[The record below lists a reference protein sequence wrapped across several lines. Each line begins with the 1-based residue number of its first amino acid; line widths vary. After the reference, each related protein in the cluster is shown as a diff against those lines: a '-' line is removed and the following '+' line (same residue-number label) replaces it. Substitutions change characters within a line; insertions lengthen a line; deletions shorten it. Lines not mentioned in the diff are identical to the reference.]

1 MFFDVLTQVLILLI
15 LIMLGVLLTRLKML
29 NETTV
34 KQMTDIVLILVTPCV
49 IIKSFMREFDPSLI
63 KQLLISFLISVIVH
77 IFYIVITCLFI
88 HHKDKSR
95 EKVLRFAAIFSNCGF
110 MSVPLLESILGDI
123 GVFYGSAYLAI
134 FNVLVWSYG
143 IFLMSGNRKELS
155 AKKIIIN
162 PGIIGMTVA
171 LLVFFL
177 NIPLH
182 KIPIISQPIG
192 FIAGLNTPIP
202 MIIIGYHL
210 ANSNLFEAV
219 KNLKALFSM
228 ALKLFIFPLVT
239 LFGMYFCGVRG
250 DVLVA
255 ITISASAPTAAI
267 TTMFSSK
274 FGGDTSLSVSMV
286 SLSTIISIISMP
298 IIITIAQIIA

>member
-1 MFFDVLTQVLILLI
+1 MFFNVLSQVTVLLI
-15 LIMLGVLLTRLKML
+15 LIMLGVLLTKLKML
-29 NETTV
+29 NDVTV
-34 KQMTDIVLILVTPCV
+34 KQMTDIVLLLVTPCV

-63 KQLLISFLISVIVH
+63 KQLLVSFLISVIVH
-77 IFYIVITCLFI
+77 VFYILIACLSLQDR
-88 HHKDKSR
+88 DKSR
-95 EKVLRFAAIFSNCGF
+95 EKVLRFAAVFSNCGF

-123 GVFYGSAYLAI
+123 GVFYGSAYLAV

-155 AKKIIIN
+155 LKKIIIN
-162 PGIIGMTVA
+162 PGIIGITVA
-171 LLVFFL
+171 LLIFFL

-182 KIPIISQPIG
+182 KVPIISQPIG
-192 FIAGLNTPIP
+192 FLAGLNTPIP

-210 ANSNLFEAV
+210 ANSNLFEAI
-219 KNLKALFSM
+219 KNLKAVFSM
-228 ALKLFIFPLVT
+228 VLKLFIFPLVT
-239 LFGMYFCGVRG
+239 LFGMYFCGIKG

-255 ITISASAPTAAI
+255 ITISVSAPAAAI

-274 FGGDTSLSVSMV
+274 FGGDTSISVSMV

-298 IIITIAQIIA
+298 IIITLAQSIS

>member
-1 MFFDVLTQVLILLI
+1 MFVNVLTQVLILLI

-34 KQMTDIVLILVTPCV
+34 KQMTDIVLMLVTPCV
-49 IIKSFMREFDPSLI
+49 IIKSFMREFDPSFTG
-63 KQLLISFLISVIVH
+63 KLLISFLISIVVH
-77 IFYIVITCLFI
+77 VFYIVISCLFI
-88 HHKDKSR
+88 RHQDKSR

-110 MSVPLLESILGDI
+110 MSVPLLEAILGDM
-123 GVFYGSAYLAI
+123 GVFYGSAYLAV
-134 FNVLVWSYG
+134 FNVLIWSYG
-143 IFLMSGNRKELS
+143 IFLMSGNRKEMS

-162 PGIIGMTVA
+162 PGIIGITVA

-182 KIPIISQPIG
+182 KVPIISQPIG
-192 FIAGLNTPIP
+192 FLSGLNTPVP

-228 ALKLFIFPLVT
+228 SLKLFVFPLAT
-239 LFGMYFCGVRG
+239 LFGMYFCGIRG
-250 DVLVA
+250 EVLVA

-274 FGGDTSLSVSMV
+274 FGGDTNLSVSMV

-298 IIITIAQIIA
+298 IIITLAQAIA

>member
-1 MFFDVLTQVLILLI
+1 MFINVLTQVLVLLI

-34 KQMTDIVLILVTPCV
+34 KQMTDIVLMLVTPCV
-49 IIKSFMREFDPSLI
+49 IIKSFMREFNPSFTG
-63 KQLLISFLISVIVH
+63 KLLISFLISIVVH
-77 IFYIVITCLFI
+77 VFCIVISCLFI
-88 HHKDKSR
+88 RHQDKST

-110 MSVPLLESILGDI
+110 MSVPLLEAILGDM
-123 GVFYGSAYLAI
+123 GVFYGSAYLAV
-134 FNVLVWSYG
+134 FNVLIWSYG
-143 IFLMSGNRKELS
+143 IFLMSGNRKEMS

-162 PGIIGMTVA
+162 PGIIGITVA

-182 KIPIISQPIG
+182 KVPIISQPIV
-192 FIAGLNTPIP
+192 FLAGLNTPVP

-228 ALKLFIFPLVT
+228 ALKLLVFPLAT
-239 LFGMYFCGVRG
+239 LFGMYFCGIRG
-250 DVLVA
+250 EVLVA

-274 FGGDTSLSVSMV
+274 FGGDTKLSVSMV

-298 IIITIAQIIA
+298 IIIALAQAIA

>member
-1 MFFDVLTQVLILLI
+1 MFFNVLSQVMVLLI
-15 LIMLGVLLTRLKML
+15 LIMLGVLLTKLKML
-29 NETTV
+29 NDVTV
-34 KQMTDIVLILVTPCV
+34 KQMTDIVLMLVTPCV

-77 IFYIVITCLFI
+77 VFYIVITCISL
-88 HHKDKSR
+88 HDRDKSR

-134 FNVLVWSYG
+134 FNVIVWSYG

-155 AKKIIIN
+155 AKKIIVN
-162 PGIIGMTVA
+162 PGIIGITVA
-171 LLVFFL
+171 LLIFFL

-182 KIPIISQPIG
+182 KVPIISQPIG

-298 IIITIAQIIA
+298 IIITVAQSIA

>member
-1 MFFDVLTQVLILLI
+1 MFFNVLTQVLILLI
-15 LIMLGVLLTRLKML
+15 LIMLGVLLTKLKML

-34 KQMTDIVLILVTPCV
+34 KQMTDIVLLLVTPCV
-49 IIKSFMREFDPSLI
+49 IIKSFMREFDPSLT
-63 KQLLISFLISVIVH
+63 KKLLISFLISIAVH
-77 IFYIVITCLFI
+77 IFYIVIACLFI
-88 HHKDKSR
+88 RHKDKSR

-123 GVFYGSAYLAI
+123 GVFYGTAYLAI

-171 LLVFFL
+171 LLIFFL

-182 KIPIISQPIG
+182 KVPIISQPIG
-192 FIAGLNTPIP
+192 FMAGLNTPVP
-202 MIIIGYHL
+202 MLIIGYHL

-228 ALKLFIFPLVT
+228 ALKLIIFPLAA
-239 LFGMYFCGVRG
+239 LFGMYFCGIRG
-250 DVLVA
+250 EVLVA

-298 IIITIAQIIA
+298 LIIALAQMLA

>member
-1 MFFDVLTQVLILLI
+1 MFFNVLSQVTVLLI
-15 LIMLGVLLTRLKML
+15 LIMLGVLLTKLKML
-29 NETTV
+29 NDVTV
-34 KQMTDIVLILVTPCV
+34 KQMTDIVLMLVTPCV

-63 KQLLISFLISVIVH
+63 KQLLLSFLISVIVH
-77 IFYIVITCLFI
+77 VFCIVIACLSL
-88 HHKDKSR
+88 HEKDKSR
-95 EKVLRFAAIFSNCGF
+95 EKVLRFAAVFSNCGF
-110 MSVPLLESILGDI
+110 MSVPLLEAILGDI
-123 GVFYGSAYLAI
+123 GVFYGSAYLAV

-143 IFLMSGNRKELS
+143 IILMSGNRKELS
-155 AKKIIIN
+155 LKKIIVN
-162 PGIIGMTVA
+162 PGIIGITVA
-171 LLVFFL
+171 LLIFFL

-182 KIPIISQPIG
+182 KVPIISQPIG
-192 FIAGLNTPIP
+192 FMAGLNTPIP

-210 ANSNLFEAV
+210 ANSNLFEAI
-219 KNLKALFSM
+219 KNLKAVFSM

-255 ITISASAPTAAI
+255 ITISVSAPAAAI

-298 IIITIAQIIA
+298 IIITVAQSIA

>member
-34 KQMTDIVLILVTPCV
+34 KQMTDIVLMLVTPCV

-63 KQLLISFLISVIVH
+63 KQLLISFLISIIVH
-77 IFYIVITCLFI
+77 IFYIVVACIFI

-110 MSVPLLESILGDI
+110 MSIPLLESILGDI

-143 IFLMSGNRKELS
+143 IFLMSGNPKELS
-155 AKKIIIN
+155 LKKIIIN
-162 PGIIGMTVA
+162 PGIIGITVA

-182 KIPIISQPIG
+182 KVPIISQPIG
-192 FIAGLNTPIP
+192 FMAGLNTPIP

-228 ALKLFIFPLVT
+228 ALKLFVFPLVT
-239 LFGMYFCGVRG
+239 LFGMYFCGVRNE
-250 DVLVA
+250 VLVA

-274 FGGDTSLSVSMV
+274 FGGDTPLSVSMV
-286 SLSTIISIISMP
+286 SFSTIISIISMP
-298 IIITIAQIIA
+298 ILITLAQIIA